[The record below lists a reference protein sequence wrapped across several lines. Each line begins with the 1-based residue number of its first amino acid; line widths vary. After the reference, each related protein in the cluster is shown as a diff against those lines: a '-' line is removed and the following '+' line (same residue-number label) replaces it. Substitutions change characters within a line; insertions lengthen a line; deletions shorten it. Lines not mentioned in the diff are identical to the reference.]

1 MDPDERPVVGVWRW
15 APPRPVVP
23 KDVIL
28 LRRTLAVA
36 FALNVL
42 LLASVVGGVNRN
54 PLTGGD
60 IEGEWEESE
69 EHVDPGLYRD
79 LTYDTEAYAIGRAN
93 EQLSA
98 MDVGSVQELDVRKC
112 IAALYC
118 DHSMNN
124 MLKWKIYDLKTWV
137 WFDART
143 GEIIYYQ
150 TTREELHWPDSYTL
164 TYYPE
169 GCIDWPDTDARR
181 QDTTT
186 LALTIA
192 GQFARI
198 PDELVVPQKVTESWC
213 TVPVR
218 DEPSN
223 TTKGVAVHFWTVL
236 LQRAHGGV
244 PTEDDITVRFDAEG
258 RLESYVKEWTMDLAG
273 VPTVPRLN
281 ATQAFAALTR
291 YWFGEVLGMAAFP
304 NSTAELAIIEDWG
317 EMGDPFEE
325 LERSWEAPTPV
336 LTWHITLY
344 THHDIPD
351 QAWLDANTGRMV
363 RDAMLD

>member
-1 MDPDERPVVGVWRW
+1 LDPDERPVVGVWRW

-192 GQFARI
+192 GQFARDTAHTTTSPVPAASGSPSI
-198 PDELVVPQKVTESWC
+198 PGPGRSIISRSCGVHGVRRSGMKPNLRYKPSSSSAVVP
-213 TVPVR
+213 R
-218 DEPSN
+218 
-223 TTKGVAVHFWTVL
+223 
-236 LQRAHGGV
+236 
-244 PTEDDITVRFDAEG
+244 
-258 RLESYVKEWTMDLAG
+258 
-273 VPTVPRLN
+273 
-281 ATQAFAALTR
+281 
-291 YWFGEVLGMAAFP
+291 
-304 NSTAELAIIEDWG
+304 
-317 EMGDPFEE
+317 
-325 LERSWEAPTPV
+325 
-336 LTWHITLY
+336 
-344 THHDIPD
+344 
-351 QAWLDANTGRMV
+351 
-363 RDAMLD
+363 